1 MAAAFGFNLA
11 KSPIE
16 TIFIDAN
23 SAAAAVAFMLI
34 NVRVGLGWAAT
45 QSRTW
50 RDAMHESQFRTAGG
64 ELRFALSQESP
75 KSSKLHTVLSAGRIS
90 MTEQSERPSTI

>member
-23 SAAAAVAFMLI
+23 PAAAGVAFMLI

-45 QSRTW
+45 QNRTW
-50 RDAMHESQFRTAGG
+50 SESQFRTVGG
-64 ELRFALSQESP
+64 ELCFTVTEETQGSSLGRDSTTAKSESP
-75 KSSKLHTVLSAGRIS
+75 SVV
-90 MTEQSERPSTI
+90 